1 MSITPTMSMNNSV
14 RVSIQLLRML
24 RAQLLNWSGVLW
36 PQKANEL
43 LLIRHLRWV
52 RRRPR
57 LPRATKGL
65 GLPVL
70 NHETTTPFSSLGS
83 ALLGIQAGLLR
94 RVRGKH
100 SRKSRNLSNRILSV
114 GQNKATPGGTV

>member
-1 MSITPTMSMNNSV
+1 MSMNNSV

-65 GLPVL
+65 GLPPVL

-83 ALLGIQAGLLR
+83 ALLGIQADLLR

-100 SRKSRNLSNRILSV
+100 LRKSRNLSNRILSV
-114 GQNKATPGGTV
+114 GQNKATPGGTVW